1 MERLLKIANLE
12 TEIPNL
18 ETIEVTVK
26 CLSDLILENKP
37 KTIDSIQKLLPNFK
51 LFDCH
56 RLKAT
61 IQDLQK

>member
-1 MERLLKIANLE
+1 MERLLKVAKLD
-12 TEIPNL
+12 TEFTN
-18 ETIEVTVK
+18 IEALGVK
-26 CLSDLILENKP
+26 VKDLNSIILECKP
-37 KTIDSIQKLLPNFK
+37 KIVEIFQKLLPELK

>member
-1 MERLLKIANLE
+1 MERLLKTAKLD
-12 TEIPNL
+12 TENINFD
-18 ETIEVTVK
+18 TIGVTAK
-26 CLSDLILENKP
+26 ELNDLILENMP
-37 KTIDSIQKLLPNFK
+37 KTIDRIQKLLPNFK